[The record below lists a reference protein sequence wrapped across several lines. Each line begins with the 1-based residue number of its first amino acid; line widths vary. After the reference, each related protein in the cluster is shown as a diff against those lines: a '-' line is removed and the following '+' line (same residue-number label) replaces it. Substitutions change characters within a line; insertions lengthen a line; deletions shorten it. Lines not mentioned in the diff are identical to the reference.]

1 MKIVS
6 ETQNTILKQ
15 EKLKVV
21 LTQVN
26 KKSK

>member
-6 ETQNTILKQ
+6 ETQNTNLKQ